1 MENEILRQTLN
12 AQIAGQ
18 VVRQMIKIYSTDKEI
33 IDRTVNITKGI
44 VERLYA

>member
-1 MENEILRQTLN
+1 MENEILKQTLN

-18 VVRQMIKIYSTDKEI
+18 VVRQMIKIYATDKEI
-33 IDRTVNITKGI
+33 IDHTVNITKGI